1 MINVNFELA
10 KQAYA
15 KVLMYPYGGEIEQHE
30 YTALRVFRWDLARA
44 GKPIDKAFDLRLQAS
59 GYRKIA
65 TQPAK
70 AHRPLP
76 ACVLAQMSESW
87 KIQHGYL

>member
-15 KVLMYPYGGEIEQHE
+15 KVLMYPHDGEIEQHE
-30 YTALRVFRWDLARA
+30 YMALRVFRWDLARA
-44 GKPIDKAFDLRLQAS
+44 GKPIDTAFDLRLQAS

-65 TQPAK
+65 SQPAK
-70 AHRPLP
+70 AHRSLP
-76 ACVLAQMSESW
+76 ACVLAQMSDGW
-87 KIQHGYL
+87 KSQHGYL